1 MRAFAAVFDQL
12 DRTTSTNAKVEAMAA
27 YFASAPPAEAAWA
40 FFLLSGRRMK
50 RLIGPR
56 KLGGW
61 ALAEAALP
69 EWLMD
74 ECYAAVGDLAEV
86 ISLLVERTEPHL
98 ERSLP
103 EWVEALKALRSL
115 EEDEQH
121 ATVTKWWRSLPKRER
136 FLLNKLLTG
145 ALRVGVSK
153 TLAIRALAEATGID
167 RDVLQHRLSG
177 KWAPSAKAWATLV
190 DPEPDAEASAAR
202 PYPFYLASP
211 LEAELESLGDP
222 SDWLVEW
229 KWDGIRAQLVRRG
242 GETFLWSRGEE
253 LITERFPE
261 IVNGSAALADGTVLD
276 GELLAWDADAKR
288 PLPFAKLQK
297 RIGRK
302 KLGPKILREAPAHF
316 MAYDLLELGG
326 EDQRERPQTERRAD
340 LERVVAGLHEEGL
353 EARFGISERV
363 AGESWEALAALHAE
377 SRARGVEGFMLKSA
391 AGPYRTGRRKGE
403 WWKHKVDPFT
413 LDCVLI
419 YAQAGSGKRAGLF
432 TDYTFALRSA
442 EHGLVPI
449 AKAYSGLDD
458 AEIRELDG
466 WIRSHTLERFG
477 PVRAV
482 APEHVFE
489 IAFEDIRVSKRHKAG
504 LAVRFPRIAR
514 WRRDKTAAD
523 ADSIESA
530 LQLLATKND

>member
-1 MRAFAAVFDQL
+1 VRAFAELFARL
-12 DRTTSTNAKVEAMAA
+12 DGTTSTNAKVAAMAS
-27 YFASAPPAEAAWA
+27 YFEAAPADEAAWA

-61 ALAEAALP
+61 ALEEAALP

-86 ISLLVERTEPHL
+86 ISLLVHRDEAPIERT
-98 ERSLP
+98 LP
-103 EWVEALKALRSL
+103 EWVAALRAL
-115 EEDEQH
+115 RPLDEPDQRQRV
-121 ATVTKWWRSLPKRER
+121 ARWWRSLPRDER

-153 TLAIRALAEATGID
+153 TLAIRAVAEATGID

-177 KWAPSAKAWATLV
+177 KWAPSAAAWEKLV
-190 DPEPDAEASAAR
+190 DPAPDAEASAAR

-211 LEAELESLGDP
+211 LEGPLEALGAPDE
-222 SDWLVEW
+222 WLVEW
-229 KWDGIRAQLVRRG
+229 KWDGIRAQLVRREG
-242 GETFLWSRGEE
+242 QTFLWSRGEE

-261 IVNGSAALADGTVLD
+261 IEAASVALPEGTVLD
-276 GELLAWDADAKR
+276 GELLAWDAEGGR

-302 KLGPKILREAPAHF
+302 KLGPKILKEAPAHF
-316 MAYDLLELGG
+316 MAYDLLEQDD
-326 EDQRERPQTERRAD
+326 EDLRERPQSERRQL
-340 LERVVAGLHEEGL
+340 LEALIAALEDEG
-353 EARFGISERV
+353 ARFGISERLEGDSWV
-363 AGESWEALAALHAE
+363 ALEALHGESR
-377 SRARGVEGFMLKSA
+377 SRGVEGFMLKRAS
-391 AGPYRTGRRKGE
+391 GPYRTGRRKGD

-432 TDYTFALRSA
+432 TDYTFGLRSS

-466 WIRSHTLERFG
+466 WIRAHTLERFG

-482 APEHVFE
+482 EPTHVFE
-489 IAFEDIRVSKRHKAG
+489 IAFEDIRESKRHKAG
-504 LAVRFPRIAR
+504 LAVRFPRIHR
-514 WRRDKTAAD
+514 WRRDKAPAD
-523 ADSIESA
+523 ADTLASA
-530 LQLLATKND
+530 RALLAAKSG

>member
-1 MRAFAAVFDQL
+1 MKAFAELFDRL
-12 DRTTSTNAKVEAMAA
+12 DRTISTNAKVAAMAD
-27 YFASAPPAEAAWA
+27 YFGSAEPEEGAWA

-61 ALAEAALP
+61 ATAEAGVP

-86 ISLLVERTEPHL
+86 ISLLVDRQQPHL

-103 EWVEALKALRSL
+103 EWVGALKGLRKR
-115 EEDEQH
+115 EEDGQR
-121 ATVTKWWRSLPKRER
+121 ALVVRWWRSLPKNER

-153 TLAIRALAEATGID
+153 TLAIRALAAATGID
-167 RDVLQHRLSG
+167 RDILQHRLSG
-177 KWAPSAKAWATLV
+177 KWAPSAEAWETLV
-190 DPEPDAEASAAR
+190 DPAANPEASAAR

-211 LEAELESLGDP
+211 LEAPLDSLGDRA
-222 SDWLVEW
+222 DWLVEW

-242 GETFLWSRGEE
+242 GESYLWSRGEE

-261 IVNGSAALADGTVLD
+261 IAQASEALDDGTVLD
-276 GELLAWDADAKR
+276 GELLAWDAERER
-288 PLPFAKLQK
+288 PMPFAKLQK

-302 KLGPKILREAPAHF
+302 KVGPKILREAPAHF
-316 MAYDLLELGG
+316 MAYDLLEQGG
-326 EDQRERPQTERRAD
+326 VDQRERGQLERRES
-340 LERVVAGLHEEGL
+340 LEAIIEALA

-363 AGESWEALAALHAE
+363 PGESWEALEALHE
-377 SRARGVEGFMLKSA
+377 SSRARGVEGFMLKSA
-391 AGPYRTGRRKGE
+391 SGPYRTGRRKGE
-403 WWKHKVDPFT
+403 WWKHKVEPFT

-432 TDYTFALRSA
+432 TDYTFALRSP

-466 WIRSHTLERFG
+466 WIRAHTVERFG

-504 LAVRFPRIAR
+504 LAVRFPRVAR
-514 WRRDKTAAD
+514 WRRDKAPAD
-523 ADSIESA
+523 ADSVESA
-530 LQLLATKND
+530 RALLDAKAE